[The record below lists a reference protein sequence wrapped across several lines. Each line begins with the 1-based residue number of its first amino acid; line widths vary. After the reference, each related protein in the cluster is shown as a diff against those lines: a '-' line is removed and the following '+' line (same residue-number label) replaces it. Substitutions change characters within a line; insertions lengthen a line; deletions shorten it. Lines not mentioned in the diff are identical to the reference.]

1 MLKEKK
7 VKRSE
12 WMEGLLWA
20 ENILRWYD
28 DPSEHLFVEDT
39 DGLEGYKISG
49 RGAKHEK
56 PHGIKSFVSREYG
69 QGVMDYIGHK
79 ERLEEAK

>member
-1 MLKEKK
+1 MFKK
-7 VKRSE
+7 KQVKRSE

-20 ENILRWYD
+20 ENTLRWYD

-49 RGAKHEK
+49 RGAKH
-56 PHGIKSFVSREYG
+56 
-69 QGVMDYIGHK
+69 
-79 ERLEEAK
+79 